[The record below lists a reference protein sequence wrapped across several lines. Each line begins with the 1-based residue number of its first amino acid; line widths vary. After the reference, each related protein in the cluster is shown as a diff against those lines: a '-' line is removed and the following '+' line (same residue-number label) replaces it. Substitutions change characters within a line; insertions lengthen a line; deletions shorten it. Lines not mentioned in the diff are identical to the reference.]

1 DAARA
6 RGLRRAQGRALRGG
20 GHCPR
25 ARARCEEIMAAA
37 RRAADPEALAR
48 AALIH
53 AGPIPEWGRVEP
65 AVRAG
70 LEEASR
76 ASVALDD
83 ALRARVHA
91 RLAGDLIA
99 ANEFSQGPRVLTL
112 SEDAAAAAAR
122 RAGADGPLA
131 IALAGIYYAVAIGM
145 CPDGSGGGLPSSQ
158 EILETAEKGGEHE
171 CAAAVRYMRAMILL
185 AIGEPDVFSSEVD
198 GLATAGAPA

>member
-83 ALRARVHA
+83 APRARVDAPPPGELSA
-91 RLAGDLIA
+91 RNGL
-99 ANEFSQGPRVLTL
+99 SQGPRGL
-112 SEDAAAAAAR
+112 S
-122 RAGADGPLA
+122 P
-131 IALAGIYYAVAIGM
+131 
-145 CPDGSGGGLPSSQ
+145 C
-158 EILETAEKGGEHE
+158 
-171 CAAAVRYMRAMILL
+171 
-185 AIGEPDVFSSEVD
+185 
-198 GLATAGAPA
+198 

>member
-1 DAARA
+1 
-6 RGLRRAQGRALRGG
+6 
-20 GHCPR
+20 
-25 ARARCEEIMAAA
+25 
-37 RRAADPEALAR
+37 AADSAALAR

-112 SEDAAAAAAR
+112 CEDAAAAAR

-131 IALAGIYYAVAIGM
+131 IALAGIYYAVAMGM

-198 GLATAGAPA
+198 GLATAGPPSPRSPARPPAGAPDPPPPPPPPPSPPP